1 MPQDEPVPGPID
13 GLRLPRRAWK
23 MLQQENITT
32 LDRLKAVADRIERFE
47 RIGPKTARTIRAELT
62 RVIREQQRYDRGAWS
77 LENACLN
84 DDRQPPARDREAR
97 RRHHPARELR
107 RLGRAP

>member
-1 MPQDEPVPGPID
+1 MPQDEPVRGPID

-32 LDRLKAVADRIERFE
+32 LDRLKAVAGRIERFE

-62 RVIREQQRYDRGAWS
+62 RVIREEQPYDRGAWS
-77 LENACLN
+77 LENASLN
-84 DDRQPPARDREAR
+84 SRRQPAARDREAHPL
-97 RRHHPARELR
+97 HHPARELR

>member
-47 RIGPKTARTIRAELT
+47 RIGPKTAQAIRAELT
-62 RVIREQQRYDRGAWS
+62 RVVREEQHYSRGAWS
-77 LENACLN
+77 LENASLN
-84 DDRQPPARDREAR
+84 ERRQPAARDREAHP
-97 RRHHPARELR
+97 RHYPARELR
-107 RLGRAP
+107 RLGRGP